1 MLQIPPSTSAFSLK
15 RRSPSPGTQKNELLS
30 ENSSPHEKD
39 TTFARKRA
47 GDLAQGRL
55 LGATNGAEALL
66 ELVDTTLGI
75 HELVLTGEE
84 GVRVGGDTAGNHI
97 VLYTIDNLSLSGGSG
112 GASDEAAARGDVHEH
127 YRIVLGM
134 QISFH
139 SLTGCVTVAARSN
152 YTLPLTLVKLY
163 LNFRRIFLVP
173 CGIKVTDYYSSSER

>member
-1 MLQIPPSTSAFSLK
+1 MKKTLTCAHS
-15 RRSPSPGTQKNELLS
+15 
-30 ENSSPHEKD
+30 H
-39 TTFARKRA
+39 ARA
-47 GDLAQGRL
+47 DLGKSRL
-55 LGATNGAEALL
+55 LGATYRTEALL

-84 GVRVGGDTAGNHI
+84 GVRVGSNTARNHV
-97 VLYTIDNLSLSGGSG
+97 VLNTIDNLSLSGGSG
-112 GASDEAAARGDVHEH
+112 GTSDEAAARGDVHEH

-163 LNFRRIFLVP
+163 LNFILFFATITQKKEQ
-173 CGIKVTDYYSSSER
+173 GDTKERKSLRASGRQDSNLRHPAPKAGALPG

>member
-1 MLQIPPSTSAFSLK
+1 MKKTLTCAHSHA
-15 RRSPSPGTQKNELLS
+15 RR
-30 ENSSPHEKD
+30 
-39 TTFARKRA
+39 
-47 GDLAQGRL
+47 DLGKGRL

-97 VLYTIDNLSLSGGSG
+97 VLNTIDNLSLGGGSG

-127 YRIVLGM
+127 YRIVLRM

-139 SLTGCVTVAARSN
+139 SLIGCVTVAAREELYS
-152 YTLPLTLVKLY
+152 LPSTCQAISVKNINL
-163 LNFRRIFLVP
+163 F
-173 CGIKVTDYYSSSER
+173 